1 LHILEV
7 LVVLASTLLLMS
19 SSRKLPAAKMASD
32 MSKTDR
38 MAKMANSINT
48 NAGALIALQNLNA
61 TSRDLNVTQNR
72 VNTGLKVSSAKD
84 NGAIFAI
91 ATNQRAEMG
100 ALDAVKNSMQRGQ
113 SIVDVALAAGETVV
127 KALEEQKSLAVAIS
141 NATGDALKAYV
152 TDYNALG
159 AEITKALAGATFDG
173 VNLWTDTT
181 AAGANISVKT
191 GTGTNDNFVLKGG
204 AAATTATAPASATAL
219 VISNYAAPSAADVTA
234 MQGLTTVVT
243 GSITA
248 FTSELGAMGTK
259 SKSLERS
266 LIFTNKIQD
275 AVEVGI
281 GNLVDADLA
290 KESAKLTALQT
301 KQQLGVQA
309 LGIANQSSS
318 ILLGLFRG

>member
-1 LHILEV
+1 
-7 LVVLASTLLLMS
+7 
-19 SSRKLPAAKMASD
+19 
-32 MSKTDR
+32 
-38 MAKMANSINT
+38 MANSINT

-191 GTGTNDNFVLKGG
+191 GTGTTDNFVLKGG
-204 AAATTATAPASATAL
+204 ATATTATAPASATAL
-219 VISNYAAPSAADVTA
+219 VISNYTTPSAADITA

>member
-1 LHILEV
+1 
-7 LVVLASTLLLMS
+7 
-19 SSRKLPAAKMASD
+19 
-32 MSKTDR
+32 
-38 MAKMANSINT
+38 MANSINT
-48 NAGALIALQNLNA
+48 NAGALIALQNLNN
-61 TSRDLNVTQNR
+61 TSRDLSITQNR
-72 VNTGLKVSSAKD
+72 VNTGQKVSSAKD

-173 VNLWTDTT
+173 VNLFTDTT
-181 AAGANISVKT
+181 AAGAPISVKT
-191 GTGTNDNFVLKGG
+191 GTGAADSFNLKGG
-204 AAATTATAPASATAL
+204 AAATTATTVASATA
-219 VISNYAAPSAADVTA
+219 VTVADYNAPTA
-234 MQGLTTVVT
+234 GEKTTLAGLTGVVD
-243 GSITA
+243 GAIKA
-248 FTSELGAMGTK
+248 FTAELGALGTK

-266 LIFTNKIQD
+266 LTFTSKMQD
-275 AVEVGI
+275 SLEVGV

-309 LGIANQSSS
+309 LSIANQSSS
-318 ILLGLFRG
+318 VLLGLFR